1 MLVKE
6 GMKME
11 YDIIIIGGG
20 VAGLAAAIQSR
31 RLNLKTLVLAKEIGG
46 LINLPHPVENYPG
59 FKKTTGM
66 ELVKNIREHAESLK
80 PEIKEETAVSC
91 ENKKGSFAV
100 KTEKS
105 EYSGKALIIAT
116 GSDRRKLGIPGEK
129 EYAGKGVS
137 YCASCDGPLF
147 KNKTVAVIGG
157 NDSAAK
163 EALLMTEYAKKV
175 YIIYRGEKIR
185 AEPMIVEQVEKN
197 KKIEIITNTNVVEI
211 KGAAFLKSV
220 ILDREFNKSKE
231 MKLDGVF
238 VEIGQIPSSVLV
250 EKLGVKLNAAKE
262 VMVDKESKTSAE
274 GVYAAGDVTDNG
286 WKQIVVAVSQ
296 GSFAAFSAYKVLK
309 AKEGK

>member
-1 MLVKE
+1 VFVKE

-11 YDIIIIGGG
+11 YDVIIIGGG

-31 RLNLKTLVLAKEIGG
+31 RLNLKTLVLTKEIGG

-80 PEIKEETAVSC
+80 PEIKEETAVQC
-91 ENKKGSFAV
+91 EKNGKLFEV
-100 KTEKS
+100 KTEAGK
-105 EYSGKALIIAT
+105 YSAKALIIAT

-129 EYAGKGVS
+129 EFAGKGVS

-147 KNKTVAVIGG
+147 KDKTVAVVGG

-175 YIIYRGEKIR
+175 YIIYRGEALR
-185 AEPMIVEQVEKN
+185 AEPLLMKQVEKN
-197 KKIEIITNTNVVEI
+197 KKIEIITNMNVVEV
-211 KGAAFLKSV
+211 KGSTFIKSV
-220 ILDREFNKSKE
+220 VLDRELNKSKE
-231 MKLDGVF
+231 LKLDGVF

-262 VMVDKESKTSAE
+262 IMVDKESKTSAE

-286 WKQIVVAVSQ
+286 WKQVVIAVSQ
-296 GSFAAFSAYKVLK
+296 GSYAAFSAYKFLK

>member
-1 MLVKE
+1 
-6 GMKME
+6 ME

-31 RLNLKTLVLAKEIGG
+31 RLNLKTLIIAKEIGG

-66 ELVKNIREHAESLK
+66 ELVKNIREHAELLK
-80 PEIKEETAVSC
+80 PDIKEETAVSC
-91 ENKKGSFAV
+91 EKKKDIFYV
-100 KTEKS
+100 KTDKS

-129 EYAGKGVS
+129 EYAGRGVS

-147 KNKTVAVIGG
+147 KNKTVAVVGG

-163 EALLMTEYAKKV
+163 EALLMTQYAKKV
-175 YIIYRGEKIR
+175 YIIYRGDSLR
-185 AEPMIVEQVEKN
+185 AEPLLMKQVEKN
-197 KKIEIITNTNVVEI
+197 KNIEIITNTNVTEI
-211 KGAAFLKSV
+211 KGKVMIGSV
-220 ILDREFNKSKE
+220 MLDREFNKSKE
-231 MKLDGVF
+231 LKLDGLF

-250 EKLGVKLNAAKE
+250 EKLGVKINAAKE
-262 VMVDKESKTSAE
+262 IMVDRESKTSAE

-286 WKQIVVAVSQ
+286 WKQIVIAVSQ
-296 GSFAAFSAYKVLK
+296 GSYAGFSAYKFLK